1 MALVNIIR
9 ALVIAAAYLLGS
21 IPFGYLI
28 AKIWNI
34 DIRRYG
40 SGNIGATNVFR
51 VLGLYPGSAVFA
63 LDLLKGTLAVFLA
76 RQLAADPWLI
86 VLAGLAAVA
95 GHMFS
100 VFLRFKG
107 GRGAATGLGVLLGI
121 APDIFIVAAAVAA
134 LLIYVTRYVSVAS
147 MVTPLLIT
155 AAFYAL
161 GRPLPYAAASGV
173 IAVLIIIRHI
183 PNIKRLYNKTEPKI
197 RGIK

>member
-1 MALVNIIR
+1 MAFVNIII
-9 ALVIAAAYLLGS
+9 ALVVAAAYLLGS

-51 VLGLYPGSAVFA
+51 VLGVYPGSAVFV
-63 LDLLKGTLAVFLA
+63 LDLLKGTLAIYLA
-76 RQLAADPWLI
+76 RLVTSNPWLI

-100 VFLRFKG
+100 VFLKFKG
-107 GRGAATGLGVLLGI
+107 GRGAATGLGILLGI
-121 APDIFIVAAAVAA
+121 APDIFILAAAVAA
-134 LLIYVTRYVSVAS
+134 LLMFLTRYVSVAS
-147 MVTPLLIT
+147 MITPLLIT
-155 AAFYAL
+155 AAFYL
-161 GRPLPYAAASGV
+161 LKRPLPYAAASGV
-173 IAVLIIIRHI
+173 IAVLIIIRHL

-197 RGIK
+197 RGKK